1 MPLMELGRK
10 FSSRGIMV
18 DTMGGTTRSLEDGIG
33 GNPSNVRADGVS
45 LRRLSLLKAGSTART
60 AAAPRL
66 TRLCEFEDVKLE
78 AEYKYD
84 EVRHVLECRTGH
96 IAVATAGL
104 ITGASCVNWAIARL
118 GTSPEA
124 PDWTVI
130 WYGWFYAVVWLAY
143 AGFSRTSARLG
154 VSLARIETGFVLL
167 FVTTHIPGILL
178 TSELRETPIIGRSV
192 IPMHQMMVT
201 SLAAAYAPINVR
213 HCAVIV
219 CAGTFGMA
227 LNTALLIARDF
238 QQISIFEITERIFNW
253 LILAVMESVMIFV
266 SVRLNSSMRIA
277 YAHSCAVEADASERE
292 LATAERERMMQHK
305 AEVELKL
312 STAEAALKLGTA
324 EAAKQA
330 RGRLIRMVMHDL
342 RSPLLSVANAVSIV
356 QDLEPETRVDHPVVV
371 ECHRA
376 MATCSQ
382 LMQHIVSDM
391 LDFERI
397 DSGRLV
403 LVQAPMRISQLLQA
417 ARDTFEGLA
426 RAKGVT
432 LRLVPLAPDLDRAV
446 FFGDLRRLQQCVNN
460 GVSNSVKFT
469 KAGGTVSIR
478 ARRGDAQAQAK
489 PQAGPATKSNSSN
502 PAAPCALVVLEVD
515 DSGSGLTADELRV
528 LNLGEAFTQVG
539 LGQMQGS
546 GGTGLGLTI
555 ARDLLRLHGRHFSK
569 PSAISPILTAQ
580 PLYCPSPL
588 APTFA
593 MCNMHVPP

>member
-1 MPLMELGRK
+1 MPLMELGREL
-10 FSSRGIMV
+10 SSRGLM
-18 DTMGGTTRSLEDGIG
+18 DTKGGTTRSLEDGFRDD
-33 GNPSNVRADGVS
+33 PSNVRANGVS
-45 LRRLSLLKAGSTART
+45 LRRLSLLKANSAART

-66 TRLCEFEDVKLE
+66 TLMCEFEDEQLE
-78 AEYKYD
+78 AEYKRE
-84 EVRHVLECRTGH
+84 EVRHVLVCRTGH
-96 IAVATAGL
+96 IAVATAGML
-104 ITGASCVNWAIARL
+104 AGGSCVNWAIAQL
-118 GTSPEA
+118 GPSPET

-130 WYGWFYAVVWLAY
+130 WYGWFFAVVWLAY
-143 AGFSRTSARLG
+143 AGFTQTSARLG

-167 FVTTHIPGILL
+167 FVCSDFPGILL
-178 TSELRETPIIGRSV
+178 TSGLRETPIIGRSV
-192 IPMHQMMVT
+192 IPMFQLFIT
-201 SLAAAYAPINVR
+201 SLAAGYAPINVR
-213 HCAVIV
+213 HCAVIA
-219 CAGTFGMA
+219 CSGTFGMA

-238 QQISIFEITERIFNW
+238 QQLGKFEVTEHIFNW
-253 LILAVMESVMIFV
+253 LILAVIESVMIFV

-277 YAHSCAVEADASERE
+277 YAHNCAVKAEASERD
-292 LATAERERMMQHK
+292 LATAERERMMQNK

-312 STAEAALKLGTA
+312 SAVEAALKLGTA
-324 EAAKQA
+324 EAAKQG

-417 ARDTFEGLA
+417 ARDTFCGLA
-426 RAKGVT
+426 TAKSVT

-460 GVSNSVKFT
+460 GVSNSIKFT
-469 KAGGTVSIR
+469 EAGGTVSIR
-478 ARRGDAQAQAK
+478 ARRGDGAQAQAK
-489 PQAGPATKSNSSN
+489 PRAGPETKSSSTN

-539 LGQMQGS
+539 IGQMQGS

-555 ARDLLRLHGRHFSK
+555 ARDLLRLHGRHFS
-569 PSAISPILTAQ
+569 SLSP

-588 APTFA
+588 VPTFA
-593 MCNMHVPP
+593 IRNMH

>member
-1 MPLMELGRK
+1 MPLMELDRN
-10 FSSRGIMV
+10 SS
-18 DTMGGTTRSLEDGIG
+18 TRSLDEEIG
-33 GNPSNVRADGVS
+33 GKPTNIRAAMVLIRG
-45 LRRLSLLKAGSTART
+45 LNLKAGSDSAART

-66 TRLCEFEDVKLE
+66 TRLCEFEDEQLE
-78 AEYKYD
+78 AEYIRN
-84 EVRHVLECRTGH
+84 EVRHVLESRTGH

-104 ITGASCVNWAIARL
+104 IAGASCVNWAIARL
-118 GTSPEA
+118 VPSPEA

-143 AGFSRTSARLG
+143 AGFTRTSARLG
-154 VSLARIETGFVLL
+154 VSLARIEAGFVLL
-167 FVTTHIPGILL
+167 FVTTHIPGILVAGG
-178 TSELRETPIIGRSV
+178 LRETPIIGHSL
-192 IPMHQMMVT
+192 IPMHQILIA

-213 HCAVIV
+213 HCAVIACV
-219 CAGTFGMA
+219 GTLGVA
-227 LNTALLIARDF
+227 LNTALMIVRDF
-238 QQISIFEITERIFNW
+238 RQQRSKFEVTERIFGW
-253 LILAVMESVMIFV
+253 VILAVLESGVVFV
-266 SVRLNSSMRIA
+266 SVRLNSSMRTA

-292 LATAERERMMQHK
+292 LATAERERMIQHK

-312 STAEAALKLGTA
+312 GTA
-324 EAAKQA
+324 EAAKLA

-417 ARDTFEGLA
+417 ARDTFGRLA

-478 ARRGDAQAQAK
+478 ARRGDAQAQAAK
-489 PQAGPATKSNSSN
+489 PQVGPATKSNSSN

-555 ARDLLRLHGRHFSK
+555 ARDLLRLHGWHCPK